1 MYFLDTC
8 LLIDVLRKK
17 MPYVRRKM
25 EECDP
30 GFFGVPSVVYGELL
44 LGAFKSNSPQNAEV
58 LVEKLIQPFA
68 IVPFDARCARTY
80 ARIRAD
86 LEGKGCV
93 IGPNDLIIAA
103 TALANEAVLVT
114 SNRGKFKRVC
124 GLRLEEWAEAD
135 FPSAG
140 CARQL
145 KTVENS

>member
-8 LLIDVLRKK
+8 LLINILRKK

-25 EECDP
+25 EACDP
-30 GFFGVPSVVYGELL
+30 GFFAVPSVVYGELL
-44 LGAFKSNSPQNAEV
+44 LGAFKSNNPHNAEMH
-58 LVEKLIQPFA
+58 VEKLVQPFE

-86 LEGKGCV
+86 LEGRGRT

-114 SNRGKFKRVC
+114 SNVGEFKRVS
-124 GLRLEEWAEAD
+124 GLRLEEWAEVDLPPATD
-135 FPSAG
+135 A
-140 CARQL
+140 
-145 KTVENS
+145 NH